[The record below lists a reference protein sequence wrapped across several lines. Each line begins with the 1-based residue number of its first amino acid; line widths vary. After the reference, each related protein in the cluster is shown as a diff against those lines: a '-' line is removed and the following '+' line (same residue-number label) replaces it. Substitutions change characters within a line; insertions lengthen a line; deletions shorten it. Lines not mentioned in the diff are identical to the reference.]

1 MNNRFRF
8 YLWLND
14 GPRRLPLAFMNERRA
29 YPQFAHTTQ
38 RVLEAV
44 YHWRGN
50 KLFMNV
56 SGSFVTFDGEGKWAE
71 ASAKAAIAAMDL
83 AYTRE
88 RVRRMR
94 VADPKSLRD
103 VMAAWTEHVWK
114 PSENDRKRVMLDLL
128 PADDLRHKAVPLL
141 K

>member
-1 MNNRFRF
+1 
-8 YLWLND
+8 
-14 GPRRLPLAFMNERRA
+14 
-29 YPQFAHTTQ
+29 
-38 RVLEAV
+38 
-44 YHWRGN
+44 
-50 KLFMNV
+50 MNV

-71 ASAKAAIAAMDL
+71 ASAKATIAAMDL

-88 RVRRMR
+88 RVRQMR
-94 VADPKSLRD
+94 VADSKSLRD

-128 PADDLRHKAVPLL
+128 PADDPRHKAVPLL